1 MKGNMK
7 MKSQNFTRATEEQQI
22 EKATSEKKKR
32 GRKKEDG
39 VVRFN
44 CYLREDLANYAETMS
59 RVSGMSMAAFLNL
72 MIERHKE
79 EHNDTY
85 AAALAFREKLK

>member
-1 MKGNMK
+1 MKQ
-7 MKSQNFTRATEEQQI
+7 SFTQATEAQQI
-22 EKATSEKKKR
+22 EKAAGQKKR
-32 GRKKEDG
+32 GRKKSEEG
-39 VVRFN
+39 TVRFN

-72 MIERHKE
+72 IIEQHKE
-79 EHNDTY
+79 AHQDTY